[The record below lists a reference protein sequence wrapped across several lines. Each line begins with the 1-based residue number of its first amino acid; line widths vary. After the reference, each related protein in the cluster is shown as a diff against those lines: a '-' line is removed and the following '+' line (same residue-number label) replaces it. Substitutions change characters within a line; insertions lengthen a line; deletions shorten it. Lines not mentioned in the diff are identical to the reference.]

1 MEATRSKP
9 PRLANIADYPKSYR
23 PSVASRILF
32 AVLGIIFCLLAT
44 MVVMGAGKVNTPIIF
59 LSGLTVVMGI
69 LIPAISL
76 TAKVTLYPD
85 RIEQSGLFGSN
96 ELRRQDIQG
105 YRSRK
110 VKSTTY
116 IDLVPANDQSKKISV
131 TNAYAKDGT
140 FSAWLKDLRNLD
152 EEDQKS
158 VDLEIAQDES
168 LGATP
173 EERKARVASLR
184 KTANFIT
191 YACMAVVIAISIYPH
206 PAWLAAAILFL
217 APWLAIAM
225 VAWSGNNFT
234 IVELDRTTL
243 LRKGGLF
250 QLLIFPI
257 IGFYM
262 IFINPNNGM
271 PRFPLDWQQL
281 LLPSIIGG
289 IAMVAIVLMVS
300 RGAKLKPAILLAILP
315 SLIIYSGGSLVMA
328 NDLLDHMDARKYTL
342 AVISKHRTTGKG
354 AASYFGVTSSDNL
367 YDGDTSIKVSNDIYN
382 QTKLGDTICAQIHPG
397 ALGMK
402 WETVDRC

>member
-1 MEATRSKP
+1 METTQSKP
-9 PRLANIADYPKSYR
+9 PRLANITDYPKSYR

-32 AVLGIIFCLLAT
+32 VVLGIILFLIAAL
-44 MVVMGAGKVNTPIIF
+44 MVMSAGKVNNPVIF
-59 LSGLTVVMGI
+59 ASGLMVVMGI
-69 LIPAISL
+69 LLPVISL

-96 ELRRQDIQG
+96 ELRRQEIQG

-116 IDLVPANDQSKKISV
+116 IDLLPANDQLKKISV
-131 TNAYAKDGT
+131 TNTYAKDGA
-140 FSAWLKDLRNLD
+140 FSAWLRDLRNLD
-152 EEDQKS
+152 EEDQRT
-158 VDLEIAQDES
+158 VDLEIAKDES

-173 EERKARVASLR
+173 EERRARVASLR
-184 KTANFIT
+184 KTGNFIT
-191 YACMAVVIAISIYPH
+191 YACLAMVIAISIYPH
-206 PAWLAAAILFL
+206 PAWLAAAILIL

-225 VAWSGNNFT
+225 VTWSGNNFT
-234 IVELDRTTL
+234 IVELDKTTL
-243 LRKGGLF
+243 LRKGSLF

-257 IGFYM
+257 FGFYM

-315 SLIIYSGGSLVMA
+315 SLIVYSGGTFVMA
-328 NDLLDHMDARKYTL
+328 NGLFDHADARKYTL

-354 AASYFGVTSSDNL
+354 AASYFGVTSRDNL
-367 YDGDTSIKVSNDIYN
+367 YDGDKLIKVPNNIYN
-382 QTKLGDTICAQIHPG
+382 QMKIGDTICAQIHPG

-402 WETVDRC
+402 WESVDGC